1 MCLADFTSSYISK
14 KADDLPIE
22 PDEIKS
28 YTVPLS
34 NINDVRFN
42 PSIIVLKN
50 ELGEM
55 QKRSQPCIIHFQK
68 VSKLESPKEH
78 YLRLLQLYMP

>member
-1 MCLADFTSSYISK
+1 MCLADFASSYVSK

-28 YTVPLS
+28 YIVPVS
-34 NINDVRFN
+34 NINDVKIN
-42 PSIIVLKN
+42 PNIIVLKN

-55 QKRSQPCIIHFQK
+55 WKRSLVLFVFAKC
-68 VSKLESPKEH
+68 SN
-78 YLRLLQLYMP
+78 

>member
-1 MCLADFTSSYISK
+1 MSAKRHY
-14 KADDLPIE
+14 LPIE

-34 NINDVRFN
+34 NIDVKLN

-50 ELGEM
+50 ELGECRNIVNLALFVFT
-55 QKRSQPCIIHFQK
+55 KCPN
-68 VSKLESPKEH
+68 
-78 YLRLLQLYMP
+78 